1 MIVQMDNCPL
11 EGTQMLD
18 SVGLKDEFGKQGRNE
33 VEETYI
39 PSLYT
44 RYCNLYLVNSTNI
57 YMYMFPF
64 QIVFGLKD
72 NTTLLGSL
80 SQLMFPTEQEI
91 LWYRVWLGHKCL
103 VN

>member
-1 MIVQMDNCPL
+1 
-11 EGTQMLD
+11 MLD

-64 QIVFGLKD
+64 
-72 NTTLLGSL
+72 
-80 SQLMFPTEQEI
+80 
-91 LWYRVWLGHKCL
+91 
-103 VN
+103 